1 MTDAMTDAA
10 PDQAQ
15 APGVPRFEGK
25 VALVTGGASGMGRES
40 ALRLAREGAAV
51 VVAALPDDER
61 AAETVALIEAE
72 GGRALAAPTDVT
84 READCD
90 AMAQAAV
97 DAFGRLDYCIAAA
110 GISHAGYV
118 SGEITEG
125 EPLLGG
131 AHRHVVHKPLEYWE
145 KVLAVNLTGVM
156 LTNRA
161 VARRMI
167 ALDNGGAIVN
177 ISSGAAKAPIRGM
190 GDYCVSKAGVWM
202 LTRCLALELAPN
214 RIRVNTVAPGL
225 IETPM
230 TLAVTGDE
238 ERLQRRVET
247 TPLGRIG
254 QPADIAEAALFL
266 LSDQSSYITGQIL
279 HPDGGLFVGQ

>member
-1 MTDAMTDAA
+1 M
-10 PDQAQ
+10 PAQ
-15 APGVPRFEGK
+15 PPEQSAAPGVRRFEGK
-25 VALVTGGASGMGRES
+25 AAVVTGAASGMGRES
-40 ALRLAREGAAV
+40 ALRLAREGADV
-51 VVAALPDDER
+51 VVAALPEDDR

-72 GGRALAAPTDVT
+72 GGRAIAVAADVT
-84 READCD
+84 RDADSD

-110 GISHAGYV
+110 GISHAGYI
-118 SGEITEG
+118 SGEVTEG

-131 AHRHVVHKPLEYWE
+131 AHRHVIHKPVEYWE

-161 VARRMI
+161 VSRRMI
-167 ALDNGGAIVN
+167 ELGNGGAIVN

-190 GDYCVSKAGVWM
+190 ADYCVSKAGVWM

-214 RIRVNTVAPGL
+214 QIRVNSVAPGL
-225 IETPM
+225 IDTPM
-230 TLAVTGDE
+230 TLAVTSDE
-238 ERLQRRVET
+238 ERKQRRIEA

-266 LSDQSSYITGQIL
+266 LSDQASYITGQII
-279 HPDGGLFVGQ
+279 HPDGGIFVGS

>member
-1 MTDAMTDAA
+1 M
-10 PDQAQ
+10 PDMPNQSQ
-15 APGVPRFEGK
+15 SPGASRFEGK
-25 VALVTGGASGMGRES
+25 VAVVTGAASGMGRES

-51 VVAALPDDER
+51 VVAALPGDAR
-61 AAETVALIEAE
+61 AAETVSMIEAE
-72 GGRALAAPTDVT
+72 GGRAVAVPTDVT
-84 READCD
+84 READND
-90 AMAQAAV
+90 AMAQTAL

-118 SGEITEG
+118 SGEISDG

-131 AHRHVVHKPLEYWE
+131 PQRHVIHKPVEYWE

-161 VARRMI
+161 IARRLI
-167 ALDNGGAIVN
+167 AQGEGGAIVN
-177 ISSGAAKAPIRGM
+177 ISSGAAKAPIRGL

-230 TLAVTGDE
+230 TMAVTTDE
-238 ERLQRRVET
+238 ERRQRQIEA
-247 TPLGRIG
+247 TPLGRLG

-266 LSDQSSYITGQIL
+266 LSDQASYITGQII